1 MGLSQRLSML
11 LKSKANRAMDQAED
25 PRETLDYAYSRQ
37 QELLQQVRRGLTDVA
52 ASRKRLELQGE
63 GLAKVGDRLQQQ
75 ATQAVQAGRED
86 LAREALTRRAGIQ
99 TQLQDLKQQHEQLSA
114 EQAKL
119 EDASRRLQAKVE
131 AFRLRKE
138 TIKAT
143 YTAAEAQTKISEA
156 VSGISEEMGDVG
168 LAMQRAEDRT
178 QQMQARAG
186 ALDGL
191 LESGALEDLSRSSDP
206 IQAELDQV
214 TSTAGI
220 DAELARIKGEL
231 GSGGSAPQ
239 LTQTT
244 TTSGGSA

>member
-25 PRETLDYAYSRQ
+25 PRETLDYAYTRQ

-63 GLAKVGDRLQQQ
+63 ELARAGDRLQEQ
-75 ATQAVQAGRED
+75 ATKAVQANRED

-99 TQLQDLKQQHEQLSA
+99 VQLEELKRQHDQLST

-131 AFRLRKE
+131 AFRVRKE

-143 YTAAEAQTKISEA
+143 YTAAEAQTRISEA

-178 QQMQARAG
+178 QQLQARAG

-191 LESGALEDLSRSSDP
+191 LQSGALEDLTQSSDP
-206 IQAELDQV
+206 IQAELDRV
-214 TSTAGI
+214 ASTATI
-220 DAELARIKGEL
+220 DAELAKIKGEL
-231 GSGGSAPQ
+231 GSGDAPRA
-239 LTQTT
+239 LEQTT
-244 TTSGGSA
+244 TGDRS

>member
-11 LKSKANRAMDQAED
+11 LKSKANRALDEAED
-25 PRETLDYAYSRQ
+25 PRETLDYAYTRQ

-63 GLAKVGDRLQQQ
+63 ALKQAADRLQEQ
-75 ATQAVQAGRED
+75 AAKAVAADRED

-99 TQLQDLKQQHEQLSA
+99 TQFAELERQHAQLST
-114 EQAKL
+114 EQTKL

-131 AFRLRKE
+131 AFRVRKE

-178 QQMQARAG
+178 QQLQARAG

-191 LESGALEDLSRSSDP
+191 LASGALEDLSQSSDP
-206 IQAELDQV
+206 IQQELDRV
-214 TSTAGI
+214 AAGSDI

-231 GSGGSAPQ
+231 T
-239 LTQTT
+239 L
-244 TTSGGSA
+244 TSGGDKS